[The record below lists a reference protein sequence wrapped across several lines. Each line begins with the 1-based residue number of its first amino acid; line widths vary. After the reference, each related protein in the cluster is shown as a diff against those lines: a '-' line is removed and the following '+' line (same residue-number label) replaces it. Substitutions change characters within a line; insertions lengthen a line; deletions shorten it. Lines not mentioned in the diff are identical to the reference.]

1 MTILSK
7 NLQRLFKENKLT
19 KAFISRQCDSS
30 PASVHQWLMNKDPI
44 VPKPSRLLTLA
55 CLLDTTIEELMT
67 NPRCKSGEIVTPK
80 LNIVFLE
87 KTLKI
92 LASSKTIAYAYEY
105 ASLKKQAY
113 MFRLIYSLCEDLGAE
128 QITEDDLLGR
138 SADTLLPII
147 GGDADNKNDKK
158 SKKTSTN
165 KRTPKR
171 RR

>member
-7 NLQRLFKENKLT
+7 NLQRLFKENEFS
-19 KAFISRQCDSS
+19 KACVARQCDSS
-30 PASVHQWLMNKDPI
+30 PASVHQWLTGKSPI

-80 LNIVFLE
+80 LNILFLE

-92 LASSKTIAYAYEY
+92 LASSKTIAYAYDH
-105 ASLKKQAY
+105 ASHRKQAY

-128 QITEDDLLGR
+128 EITEDDLLGR

-147 GGDADNKNDKK
+147 GVAADKKNDKK

-165 KRTPKR
+165 KRTTKR
-171 RR
+171 R